1 MARRISATTISE
13 PDVRRGTESWP
24 SRREFLRCVGLGGLT
39 FATGACAPMIWRRPR
54 AAGAG
59 SPSQLHLQFGAD
71 AAREMVASWVTPV
84 AVARPRLRLGTVR
97 DGFGQTIPAGTRT
110 HIEGRSGTGG
120 LTHNA
125 S

>member
-54 AAGAG
+54 VAGAG
-59 SPSQLHLQFGAD
+59 SASQLHLQFGAD
-71 AAREMVASWVTPV
+71 AAREMVASWATAE
-84 AVARPRLRLGTVR
+84 AVSRPRLRLGSGSPR
-97 DGFGQTIPAGTRT
+97 RGFGQTIPADTRT
-110 HIEGRSGTGG
+110 YIDARSG
-120 LTHNA
+120 
-125 S
+125 